1 MTDELKNVVK
11 TPLFPTYSE
20 IQKLMVIWR
29 DTVTRGAVL
38 RLINALWD
46 QAGTPKD
53 PVDWSEPDQWIRQ
66 RLTGAEHDLAK
77 RIWIESERKVNPR
90 HLYGSY
96 LFVNTHKVLIPDD
109 FDIYR
114 VTPIGELF
122 LKNDPTALQH
132 IDAEEGIPKI
142 LTMLKLQSPA
152 KRGDLLE
159 EWGSYLREYSNYGT
173 SSTIK
178 DTLRRRLANLV
189 DRNLVARDGNY
200 YSITEAGS
208 KYAAIA
214 APSETEK
221 PEEDLISAIRKFN
234 DVELANL
241 RKHLAEMNPYKF
253 EMLIKDLLDAMD
265 YENVKVTKQSG
276 DKGVDVVADF
286 EFGITQVRE
295 VVQVKRQAGSITRPI
310 LDQLRGAL
318 PYYQAIRGTIIT
330 LGTFAKG
337 CKEAAIFQGAA
348 PITLID
354 GDKLIELL
362 VKHEVGIKRRQH
374 IVYELDLAQ
383 LEVAD
388 APPATTNDEHA
399 RSSD

>member
-1 MTDELKNVVK
+1 MADETKNVVK

-20 IQKLMVIWR
+20 VQKLMVIWR
-29 DTVTRGAVL
+29 DVVTRSAVL
-38 RLINALWD
+38 KLINALWD
-46 QAGTPKD
+46 QSGTPKE

-77 RIWIESERKVNPR
+77 RIWVESDRKVNPR

-96 LFVNTHKVLIPDD
+96 LFVNTHKVLMPDTSD
-109 FDIYR
+109 TYR
-114 VTPIGELF
+114 VTPAGEKF
-122 LKNDPTALQH
+122 LRNDAAALQQ
-132 IDAEEGIPKI
+132 IDAEEGLPKI
-142 LTMLKLQSPA
+142 LSMLKLQSPA

-159 EWGSYLREYSNYGT
+159 EWGNYLREYSNYGT

-189 DRNLVARDGNY
+189 DRNLVTREGNY
-200 YSITEAGS
+200 YSISPAGLRHV
-208 KYAAIA
+208 AAV
-214 APSETEK
+214 APPETEK
-221 PEEDLISAIRKFN
+221 PAEDLISAIRKFN
-234 DVELANL
+234 DVELSNL

-295 VVQVKRQAGSITRPI
+295 VVQVKRHAGSITRPV

-337 CKEAAIFQGAA
+337 CKDAAIFQGAA

-354 GDKLIELL
+354 GDKLMELL
-362 VKHEVGIKRRQH
+362 VKHEVGIKHRQH
-374 IVYELDLAQ
+374 VVYELDLSQ

-388 APPATTNDEHA
+388 APPRSIVND
-399 RSSD
+399 